1 MLINF
6 ILFFYIYHIIESFI
20 FLLHDCYQMDIKGMH
35 QGTKHIGVIT

>member
-1 MLINF
+1 MLIYLIFFTF
-6 ILFFYIYHIIESFI
+6 ITLLNLFF